1 MVSTGG
7 AEENRTPDLSI
18 ANATLSRLS
27 YRPTLPANKYI
38 GTRTTLFIYRQ
49 GLEQLINVLS
59 QDSQPHP
66 DPAFL
71 NWISPTASASY
82 VSALDDVSD
91 D

>member
-27 YRPTLPANKYI
+27 YRPTFAANKYI
-38 GTRTTLFIYRQ
+38 RTRTALFIYRQ
-49 GLEQLINVLS
+49 RLEQVIIVLS

-66 DPAFL
+66 DPACL
-71 NWISPTASASY
+71 NWISRTASASY
-82 VSALDDVSD
+82 VSALDDMSD